1 MNRKL
6 AFLILAIIIIV
17 FMGNVSFA
25 EEVDLPIPRIGINV
39 DEAET
44 PDDYVDGIKILI
56 MLTVLTL
63 VPSFL
68 VLMTSFTRI
77 IIVLSFLRSAMATQ
91 QTPPNQI
98 LIGLAL
104 FLTFFLMAPVYTE
117 VIEDAVNP
125 YLTNEISQEEAI
137 DIGSKPIKNFML
149 NQTREKDL
157 ALFINLSGDEFPE
170 TSIETSFMAVIPAF
184 IISELKTAFQMGFM
198 LFIPFIV
205 IDLIVASILMSM
217 GMFMLP
223 PVMISLPFK
232 LLLFVMVDGWYLVV
246 KSIMESFI

>member
-1 MNRKL
+1 MNKKL
-6 AFLILAIIIIV
+6 AILLLALIFIA
-17 FMGNVSFA
+17 FMGNICFA
-25 EEVDLPIPRIGINV
+25 ETVNLPVPRIGISV
-39 DEAET
+39 DSPET
-44 PDDYVDGIKILI
+44 PDDYVDSIKILV

-63 VPSFL
+63 LPSFL

-77 IIVLSFLRSAMATQ
+77 IVVLSFLRSAMATQ

-104 FLTFFLMAPVYTE
+104 FLTFFLMAPIYSV
-117 VIEDAVNP
+117 VIDDAVNP
-125 YLTNEISQEEAI
+125 YLANEIGQEEAME
-137 DIGSKPIKNFML
+137 IGSKPIKEFML
-149 NQTREKDL
+149 KQTREKDL
-157 ALFINLSGDEFPE
+157 ALFLNLSGEEYPE
-170 TSIETSFMAVIPAF
+170 TSLDTSFTTLVPAF
-184 IISELKTAFQMGFM
+184 VISELKTAFQMGFM

-232 LLLFVMVDGWYLVV
+232 LLLFVMVDGWYLVI
-246 KSIMESFI
+246 KSLMESFI

>member
-1 MNRKL
+1 MNRKFVIFLL
-6 AFLILAIIIIV
+6 ALIFIAL
-17 FMGNVSFA
+17 MGSICFA
-25 EEVDLPIPRIGINV
+25 EDVNLPVPRIGISV
-39 DEAET
+39 DEPES
-44 PDDYVDGIKILI
+44 PDDYVDSIKILI

-77 IIVLSFLRSAMATQ
+77 IVVLSFLRSAMATQ

-104 FLTFFLMAPVYTE
+104 FLTFFLMAPVYSV
-117 VIEDAVNP
+117 VIDDAVSP
-125 YLTNEISQEEAI
+125 YLASEISQDEAVE
-137 DIGSKPIKNFML
+137 IGSKPIKEFML
-149 NQTREKDL
+149 RQTREKDL
-157 ALFINLSGDEFPE
+157 ALFLDLSGEEYPE
-170 TSIETSFMAVIPAF
+170 SGFDTSFTALVPAF
-184 IISELKTAFQMGFM
+184 VISELKTAFQMGFM

-205 IDLIVASILMSM
+205 IDLNVASILMSM

-246 KSIMESFI
+246 KSIIESFI

>member
-1 MNRKL
+1 MNRKFAIFLL
-6 AFLILAIIIIV
+6 ALILIAL
-17 FMGNVSFA
+17 MGNVCFA
-25 EEVDLPIPRIGINV
+25 EDVNLPVPRIGISV
-39 DEAET
+39 DGPET
-44 PDDYVDGIKILI
+44 PSDYVDSIKILV

-77 IIVLSFLRSAMATQ
+77 IVVLSFLRSAMATQ

-104 FLTFFLMAPVYTE
+104 FLTFFLMAPVYSV
-117 VIEDAVNP
+117 VIDDAVSP
-125 YLTNEISQEEAI
+125 YLANEISQDEAVE
-137 DIGSKPIKNFML
+137 IGSKPIKEFML
-149 NQTREKDL
+149 RQTREKDL
-157 ALFINLSGDEFPE
+157 ALFLDMSGEEYPE
-170 TSIETSFMAVIPAF
+170 TGQDTSFTTLVPAF
-184 IISELKTAFQMGFM
+184 VISELKTAFQMGFM

-232 LLLFVMVDGWYLVV
+232 LLLFVMVDGWYLVI